1 MFVQVNQQETMLRL
15 HSFPEPT
22 RGSGTKL
29 RAGRLFLVSNRLE
42 KTFKI
47 RSHTVPGVPGVSG
60 VSSPYGLRKISS
72 ETGSLTLAPG
82 GTPATLTRLFSANGL
97 ITMSGSA
104 VGIA

>member
-47 RSHTVPGVPGVSG
+47 RSHTVPGVPGVS
-60 VSSPYGLRKISS
+60 SPYGLRKISS